1 MKTTTETTTR
11 VWKKEEIV
19 ALLETNNGFLCRSV
33 VKIWNRQTTD
43 EKICKGTSHENG
55 RGFNGTDA
63 NILSSF
69 AEYYVTKGYLT
80 KNQLELARKK
90 MKKYAKQLTI
100 VANELEA
107 TKQPKAPNVQL
118 GVNPETVKTI
128 YWTENA

>member
-63 NILSSF
+63 NILSSY
-69 AEYYVTKGYLT
+69 AEFFTTRGYLT
-80 KNQLELARKK
+80 EKQLVLARKK
-90 MKKYAKQLTI
+90 MMKYAKQLAI

-107 TKQPKAPNVQL
+107 TKQPKVPDVQS
-118 GVNPETVKTI
+118 GINTETVKTI
-128 YWTENA
+128 YWSANA